1 MRDHEDGIL
10 AECKT
15 MADYIEEVM
24 GRGGTGD
31 AAPSDK
37 EEIEHMEVDAKDE
50 AEEDPSK
57 EMGFV
62 SSVHLD

>member
-10 AECKT
+10 AECET

-37 EEIEHMEVDAKDE
+37 EEIELIE
-50 AEEDPSK
+50 AEGETDPS
-57 EMGFV
+57 EDMGSV
-62 SSVHLD
+62 SSVHSNY